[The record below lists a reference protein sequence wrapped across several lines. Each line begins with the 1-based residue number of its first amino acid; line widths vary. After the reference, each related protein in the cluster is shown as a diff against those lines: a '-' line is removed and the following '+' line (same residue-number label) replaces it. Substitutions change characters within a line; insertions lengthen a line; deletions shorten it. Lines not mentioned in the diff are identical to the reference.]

1 MRDSSMKID
10 AVLMLPIGSAVLEC
24 DAELAIKFHGHPLEA
39 VIFDGERI
47 TEQRVSSSNDLG
59 CRLLWTTAL
68 AYIDSDFG
76 QGIVSGLAGERR
88 EAAKAYAAEM
98 RALEPV

>member
-1 MRDSSMKID
+1 MRIIEMKID
-10 AVLMLPIGSAVLEC
+10 AVLKLPIGAKFLEC
-24 DAELAIKFHGHPLEA
+24 DAELALRFDGHPLEA

-47 TEQRVSSSNDLG
+47 TEQRVSGSNDLG

>member
-1 MRDSSMKID
+1 MRDTSMKID

-24 DAELAIKFHGHPLEA
+24 DAELAIRFDGHPLEA

-47 TEQRVSSSNDLG
+47 TEQRALSSNDLG
-59 CRLLWTTAL
+59 CRLLWTTAV
-68 AYIDSDFG
+68 AYIDSDYG
-76 QGIVSGLAGERR
+76 HGIVSGLAGERQ

-98 RALEPV
+98 RAV

>member
-1 MRDSSMKID
+1 MRDTSLTID

-24 DAELAIKFHGHPLEA
+24 DAELAIRFDGHPLEA

-59 CRLLWTTAL
+59 CRLLWTTAV

-76 QGIVSGLAGERR
+76 QGIVSGLAVERQ

-98 RALEPV
+98 RELEQV